1 MKQALNRI
9 RNRTNGSLVEL
20 GELLNE
26 LPEMSPLM
34 VEAVLK
40 RMEAENMVMFRDGYI
55 ILI

>member
-9 RNRTNGSLVEL
+9 RNRTNGSLVEI

-26 LPEMSPLM
+26 LPDLSPPL

-40 RMEAENMVMFRDGYI
+40 RMEAENMVMFRDGFI